1 MAWTRFPLER
11 FRHTAGVIENAVA
24 VSPDDPE
31 VRKTSTLV
39 TEVKELADIEERLRR
54 FSSWYQAKRAISFCL
69 RLRKRLTN
77 QLRQKSSSASDGNK
91 PERKEI
97 EDDGQ
102 TNPISKDLKQLVNE
116 SIKAPRQEKLS
127 HKPINVDELQDAES
141 EIIRIVQNKAFE
153 DEIVLLRHQDPQNIT
168 PPPYYNVLY

>member
-1 MAWTRFPLER
+1 MDPSSFGTISTHRL
-11 FRHTAGVIENAVA
+11 GVIENAVA

-77 QLRQKSSSASDGNK
+77 QLRQKSSSASDDNK

-102 TNPISKDLKQLVNE
+102 TNPISKDLKQVVNE
-116 SIKAPRQEKLS
+116 SIKATRQEKLS
-127 HKPINVDELQDAES
+127 YKPINVDELQDAES

>member
-1 MAWTRFPLER
+1 M
-11 FRHTAGVIENAVA
+11 
-24 VSPDDPE
+24 
-31 VRKTSTLV
+31 RKTSTLV
-39 TEVKELADIEERLRR
+39 TEVKELADIVERLRR

-77 QLRQKSSSASDGNK
+77 QLRQKSSSASNGNK
-91 PERKEI
+91 LERKEI

-116 SIKAPRQEKLS
+116 SIQATRQEKLS
-127 HKPINVDELQDAES
+127 YKPINVDELQDAEN

-153 DEIVLLRHQDPQNIT
+153 DEIVLLRHRDPQNIT
-168 PPPYYNVLY
+168 HPPYYNVLY